1 MGLSGLRVAEMC
13 SLRVE
18 SLSQDGGYDSLKF
31 VGKGGKP
38 PTSRSR
44 CPSCAPSASSST
56 AQR

>member
-18 SLSQDGGYDSLKF
+18 SLSQDGGYDSLMF
-31 VGKGGKP
+31 IGKAASR

-44 CPSCAPSASSST
+44 C
-56 AQR
+56 R